1 MNSFSFRLLDRRI
14 LLLLAAAMLVLATIV
29 STFAMAAQ
37 VTERSIQLSSASK
50 SATNVTYN
58 VNFKADAAAAS
69 AGAFVV
75 EFCNDTPVIGQVC
88 TPPTGFNAT
97 AAASVTSG
105 FTGVTGSTNKI
116 VVVASPTIDAGDQVS
131 VAITGITNPS
141 TTDDLYARIVTYTD
155 ATGAN
160 AYTSTT
166 PGAHIDD
173 GGLAIAITESVV
185 VSGLVQESM
194 TFCVSANVIT
204 ATCTGVIA
212 PTLPL
217 GETVGSTKALAPGVI
232 STGNLYTQ
240 ISTNA
245 SKGAV
250 VRLKSGAADCGGL
263 LRTGAAAGTCDIL
276 PALKDGITSGDSK
289 FGVRTATAASTPTD
303 GVQDAIGTLKPVTLS
318 GYNDAT
324 YALNYASDDQSGV
337 TSAYGDPFLDTDD
350 APANNQNMGLV
361 FGATVNNN
369 TPAGSY
375 SADLSLIATGKF

>member
-14 LLLLAAAMLVLATIV
+14 LLLLAAAMLVLATVV

-116 VVVASPTIDAGDQVS
+116 VVVASPSIDAGDQVS

-141 TTDDLYARIVTYTD
+141 TTDDLYARIVTYD
-155 ATGAN
+155 NATNAN
-160 AYTSTT
+160 LYASDNLGTGS
-166 PGAHIDD
+166 IDQ

-194 TFCVSANVIT
+194 TFCVSAAEIT
-204 ATCTGVIA
+204 ANCASVSA
-212 PTLPL
+212 PTLAL
-217 GETVGSTKALAPGVI
+217 GETVGNTKALAPNVI

-250 VRLKSGAADCGGL
+250 VRLKSSAVNCGGL
-263 LRTGAAAGTCDIL
+263 VRSGAAPGECDIL
-276 PALKDGITSGDSK
+276 PALSGDIVSGESE
-289 FGVRTATAASTPTD
+289 FGVKTATAASTNASGAIDPTGSLVP
-303 GVQDAIGTLKPVTLS
+303 GVNYNNTNYRL
-318 GYNDAT
+318 GYVAGNG
-324 YALNYASDDQSGV
+324 SGV
-337 TSAYGDPFLDTDD
+337 TSTYGDEFLNTEDK
-350 APANNQNMGLV
+350 PASNQNMGLV